1 MLLGEDNQN
10 IFKKDTSKTEEDFL
24 LNVEDIFPNADQ
36 PRNNFKAE
44 SIQQLAASIKEQGLL
59 MPILVKI
66 SSKKDSEK
74 GKYKIIAGER
84 RWRACKILKMKKIKA
99 IIVKNTSEKSDALA
113 AIIENVQREDLS
125 VLEEALAYDKLIK
138 IYGMKHESIAKK
150 TGKSRSYISNIIR
163 ILSLTSNVKKLL
175 EEDQIS
181 FGHAR
186 ALIGLENQEKL
197 ARMIIKDKMSV
208 RELEIYLREE
218 RDKKEGKI
226 FHKEISNTKD
236 PNIIDYEKYLSVKL
250 GYKVEINDKKGKG
263 YLIVRYKNLEQ
274 LDAIVDLFNN

>member
-1 MLLGEDNQN
+1 MN
-10 IFKKDTSKTEEDFL
+10 
-24 LNVEDIFPNADQ
+24 
-36 PRNNFKAE
+36 
-44 SIQQLAASIKEQGLL
+44 
-59 MPILVKI
+59 
-66 SSKKDSEK
+66 
-74 GKYKIIAGER
+74 
-84 RWRACKILKMKKIKA
+84 
-99 IIVKNTSEKSDALA
+99 
-113 AIIENVQREDLS
+113 
-125 VLEEALAYDKLIK
+125 
-138 IYGMKHESIAKK
+138 KHESIAN
-150 TGKSRSYISNIIR
+150 YITYHIR

-250 GYKVEINDKKGKG
+250 GYKVEINDKCML
-263 YLIVRYKNLEQ
+263 YRFI
-274 LDAIVDLFNN
+274 